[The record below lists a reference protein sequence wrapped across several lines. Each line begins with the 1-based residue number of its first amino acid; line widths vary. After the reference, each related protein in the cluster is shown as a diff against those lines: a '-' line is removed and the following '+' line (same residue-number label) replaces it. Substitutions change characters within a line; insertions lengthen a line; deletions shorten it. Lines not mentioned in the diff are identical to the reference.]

1 MPDSVPLQASAYAL
15 DIGISFK
22 HCDPAGMVFYPR
34 YVELLN
40 DVVEAW
46 FAQGLGCDY
55 QALHLRRR
63 MAIPTVSLD
72 CQFTRPSRLGDR
84 LVARLRVERIGTSS
98 VTLEHRLSDR
108 DDPDDLR
115 MSARHVIVFV
125 QMDSTMPLEVPQDLA
140 MAMRRFLV
148 TTGVSHD

>member
-1 MPDSVPLQASAYAL
+1 MPDVMLPQAATFAL
-15 DIGISFK
+15 DVGISFK

-46 FAQGLGCDY
+46 FAQGLGCDFR
-55 QALHLRRR
+55 ALHLQRRL
-63 MAIPTVSLD
+63 AIPTVSLD
-72 CQFTRPSRLGDR
+72 CRFIRPSRLGDQ
-84 LVARLRVERIGTSS
+84 LVAGLRVERVGTSS

-108 DDPDDLR
+108 NDGDDLR

-125 QMDSTMPLEVPQDLA
+125 QMDSTTPVTVPQDLA
-140 MAMRRFLV
+140 TAMRPYFLPI
-148 TTGVSHD
+148 GVSHD